1 MQRGWMWMWNLWKG
15 KWKPKACEE
24 FIKNNKIVTNIP
36 KYENLFI
43 GNVMDKIE
51 IARIFKENL
60 KIRDRIKN
68 QKATRYFQPA
78 MGPSG

>member
-60 KIRDRIKN
+60 KIRDRIKKPN
-68 QKATRYFQPA
+68 ATRNVQWYQVA
-78 MGPSG
+78 R

>member
-1 MQRGWMWMWNLWKG
+1 
-15 KWKPKACEE
+15 
-24 FIKNNKIVTNIP
+24 
-36 KYENLFI
+36 
-43 GNVMDKIE
+43 MDKIE